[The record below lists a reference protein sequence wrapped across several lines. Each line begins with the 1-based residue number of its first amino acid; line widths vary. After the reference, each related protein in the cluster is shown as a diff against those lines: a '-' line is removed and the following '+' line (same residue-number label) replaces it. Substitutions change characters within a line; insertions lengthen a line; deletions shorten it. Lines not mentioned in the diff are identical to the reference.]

1 MRQIHLLKPG
11 HYYFQCKPWFCKRA
25 QHLLSSPA
33 SRGMPVISTSAN
45 QATADFATDFA
56 SFSPHS
62 ILIQPS
68 SSWVNLFFC
77 HLKRWVYSLTK
88 ALSEPRHLLRYG
100 ARKHPFQRCHGEES
114 CILPQLHSMERQRL
128 TRNMVNSQQKTIS
141 PKIEALER
149 PRS

>member
-33 SRGMPVISTSAN
+33 SHGMLVIMAN
-45 QATADFATDFA
+45 QAMADFATDFA

-68 SSWVNLFFC
+68 SSCVNLFFC

-88 ALSEPRHLLRYG
+88 ALSEPTHLLRYG
-100 ARKHPFQRCHGEES
+100 AREHPFQRCHGEES
-114 CILPQLHSMERQRL
+114 RILLQLHSMEQQRL
-128 TRNMVNSQQKTIS
+128 TRNMVNSQQKTIP